1 MTRPFPLRRPSH
13 QTSVLPIRSSLV
25 AGSGPILALL
35 AATHTVD
42 DLYQGA
48 VPALLPFLAIERH
61 YTYVGLTGITLAA
74 TFLSSAVQPAF
85 GVITDK
91 RRMGWLI
98 AAGLLVAGIGVGL
111 SGLGDSYVI
120 TWLAIALSGV
130 GVAAYH
136 PEATRT
142 ARGVAGNSTQ
152 AMSWFSVGGN
162 LGIAL
167 GPVLVTP
174 VLLVTGLRGTPLLVI
189 PAVGMAVLLAVR
201 RPWRQAQE
209 ANRARQ
215 SRRAAA
221 GDLDGQPRRDDWR
234 SFARL
239 TAVVTARSI
248 AYFGVASLLALF
260 VIRRF
265 HEPTAVGSAAL
276 TTFVAAGAAGWRT
289 GGAGWPR
296 SGSATPARSRRSSCW
311 PRRPTSRSRSPPRS
325 CPGLPSTCR
334 SRCRSR
340 SGRTTCRTGSE
351 PPAVSRWGWPSRS
364 EGWPPRC
371 SGSWPTGTDRPW
383 HSRPWSRSR
392 CCRSRSLPRCASRV
406 RPWPDDRDQAP
417 MDEPKDG
424 LQAAFRFIHAASQ
437 RLKKS
442 ACARSIPAITGGCQT
457 MCVTPGSMS
466 VACSRECASSS
477 PDSSSVCRG
486 WTLSS
491 ARPWISSSGRVKPAA
506 SGSSDVRSYA
516 SGCSSG

>member
-13 QTSVLPIRSSLV
+13 QTSACPTRTRHSLIT
-25 AGSGPILALL
+25 GSGPILALL

-167 GPVLVTP
+167 GPVMVTP

-189 PAVGMAVLLAVR
+189 PAAAMAILLAVR
-201 RPWRQAQE
+201 RPWRQAQ
-209 ANRARQ
+209 AADQARR
-215 SRRAAA
+215 SRQAAA

-239 TAVVTARSI
+239 TAVVTTRSL

-276 TTFVAAGAAGWRT
+276 TTFVAAGAVGSVTRGWLAGP
-289 GGAGWPR
+289 G
-296 SGSATPARSRRSSCW
+296 
-311 PRRPTSRSRSPPRS
+311 RRPGPR
-325 CPGLPSTCR
+325 
-334 SRCRSR
+334 
-340 SGRTTCRTGSE
+340 
-351 PPAVSRWGWPSRS
+351 PAP
-364 EGWPPRC
+364 
-371 SGSWPTGTDRPW
+371 
-383 HSRPWSRSR
+383 
-392 CCRSRSLPRCASRV
+392 
-406 RPWPDDRDQAP
+406 
-417 MDEPKDG
+417 
-424 LQAAFRFIHAASQ
+424 
-437 RLKKS
+437 
-442 ACARSIPAITGGCQT
+442 
-457 MCVTPGSMS
+457 
-466 VACSRECASSS
+466 
-477 PDSSSVCRG
+477 
-486 WTLSS
+486 
-491 ARPWISSSGRVKPAA
+491 
-506 SGSSDVRSYA
+506 
-516 SGCSSG
+516 

>member
-1 MTRPFPLRRPSH
+1 MNRPFPLRKPSH
-13 QTSVLPIRSSLV
+13 QTSALPRPSRV

-35 AATHTVD
+35 AGTHAVD

-111 SGLGDSYVI
+111 SGLGDSYAI

-162 LGIAL
+162 AGIAL

-174 VLLVTGLRGTPLLVI
+174 VLLVTGLRGTPLLI
-189 PAVGMAVLLAVR
+189 LPAAGMAALLAVR
-201 RPWRQAQE
+201 RPWHQAQ
-209 ANRARQ
+209 AAGRARQ
-215 SRRAAA
+215 SQRAAA
-221 GDLDGQPRRDDWR
+221 GDHDRQPRRDDWR
-234 SFARL
+234 SFTRL
-239 TAVVTARSI
+239 TAVVTTRSI

-276 TTFVAAGAAGWRT
+276 TTFVAAGAIGSLT
-289 GGAGWPR
+289 GGWLADRWRRLATVRLGYACAIPALVLLAAAPDVEVAFAAAVLCGLALYLPFAVQVTLGQDYLPNRIGTASGVTLGLAISFGGLAAPLFGFLADSYGLAVALGALVALPVLSFAFAAPLREPR
-296 SGSATPARSRRSSCW
+296 SALA
-311 PRRPTSRSRSPPRS
+311 
-325 CPGLPSTCR
+325 
-334 SRCRSR
+334 
-340 SGRTTCRTGSE
+340 
-351 PPAVSRWGWPSRS
+351 
-364 EGWPPRC
+364 
-371 SGSWPTGTDRPW
+371 
-383 HSRPWSRSR
+383 
-392 CCRSRSLPRCASRV
+392 
-406 RPWPDDRDQAP
+406 
-417 MDEPKDG
+417 
-424 LQAAFRFIHAASQ
+424 
-437 RLKKS
+437 
-442 ACARSIPAITGGCQT
+442 
-457 MCVTPGSMS
+457 
-466 VACSRECASSS
+466 
-477 PDSSSVCRG
+477 
-486 WTLSS
+486 
-491 ARPWISSSGRVKPAA
+491 
-506 SGSSDVRSYA
+506 
-516 SGCSSG
+516 

>member
-13 QTSVLPIRSSLV
+13 QTSACPTRTRPSRVT
-25 AGSGPILALL
+25 GSGPILALL
-35 AATHTVD
+35 AATHAVD

-61 YTYVGLTGITLAA
+61 YTYVGLTGIPLAA

-189 PAVGMAVLLAVR
+189 PAIGMAALPALPPPRAPARGGDGLGGTPRLVVPAIGMAALLAVR

-209 ANRARQ
+209 ADRARQ

-239 TAVVTARSI
+239 TAVVTARSL

-276 TTFVAAGAAGWRT
+276 TTFVAAGAVGSLT
-289 GGAGWPR
+289 GGWLADRWRRLATVRLGYACAIPALILLATAPNVEVAFAAAILSGLALYLPFAVQVTLGQDYLPNRIGTASGVTLGLAISFGGLAAPLFGFLADSYGLAVALAALVALPVLSFVFAAPLCEPR
-296 SGSATPARSRRSSCW
+296 SALA
-311 PRRPTSRSRSPPRS
+311 
-325 CPGLPSTCR
+325 
-334 SRCRSR
+334 
-340 SGRTTCRTGSE
+340 
-351 PPAVSRWGWPSRS
+351 
-364 EGWPPRC
+364 
-371 SGSWPTGTDRPW
+371 
-383 HSRPWSRSR
+383 
-392 CCRSRSLPRCASRV
+392 
-406 RPWPDDRDQAP
+406 
-417 MDEPKDG
+417 
-424 LQAAFRFIHAASQ
+424 
-437 RLKKS
+437 
-442 ACARSIPAITGGCQT
+442 
-457 MCVTPGSMS
+457 
-466 VACSRECASSS
+466 
-477 PDSSSVCRG
+477 
-486 WTLSS
+486 
-491 ARPWISSSGRVKPAA
+491 
-506 SGSSDVRSYA
+506 
-516 SGCSSG
+516 

>member
-13 QTSVLPIRSSLV
+13 QTSALPTQPPLPAQPSRPTRLPRPTRPSLV
-25 AGSGPILALL
+25 AGTGPILALL
-35 AATHTVD
+35 AATHSVD

-174 VLLVTGLRGTPLLVI
+174 VLLVTGLRGTPLLVV
-189 PAVGMAVLLAVR
+189 PAVGMAALLAIR
-201 RPWRQAQE
+201 RPWRRAQ
-209 ANRARQ
+209 
-215 SRRAAA
+215 AA
-221 GDLDGQPRRDDWR
+221 GSAAPPGRSPGDGADAAGLPRRDDWR

-239 TAVVTARSI
+239 TAVVTTRSI
-248 AYFGVASLLALF
+248 VYFGVASLLALF

-276 TTFVAAGAAGWRT
+276 TAFVAAGAV
-289 GGAGWPR
+289 
-296 SGSATPARSRRSSCW
+296 GS
-311 PRRPTSRSRSPPRS
+311 
-325 CPGLPSTCR
+325 
-334 SRCRSR
+334 
-340 SGRTTCRTGSE
+340 
-351 PPAVSRWGWPSRS
+351 
-364 EGWPPRC
+364 
-371 SGSWPTGTDRPW
+371 
-383 HSRPWSRSR
+383 
-392 CCRSRSLPRCASRV
+392 
-406 RPWPDDRDQAP
+406 
-417 MDEPKDG
+417 
-424 LQAAFRFIHAASQ
+424 
-437 RLKKS
+437 
-442 ACARSIPAITGGCQT
+442 
-457 MCVTPGSMS
+457 
-466 VACSRECASSS
+466 
-477 PDSSSVCRG
+477 
-486 WTLSS
+486 
-491 ARPWISSSGRVKPAA
+491 
-506 SGSSDVRSYA
+506 
-516 SGCSSG
+516 

>member
-13 QTSVLPIRSSLV
+13 QTSACPTQPPLPAQPSRPTRLPRPTRPSLV
-25 AGSGPILALL
+25 AGTGPILALL
-35 AATHTVD
+35 AATHSVD

-85 GVITDK
+85 GVITDR

-189 PAVGMAVLLAVR
+189 PAIGMAALLAVR

-209 ANRARQ
+209 ADRARQ
-215 SRRAAA
+215 SRRA
-221 GDLDGQPRRDDWR
+221 
-234 SFARL
+234 
-239 TAVVTARSI
+239 AVVTARSI

-276 TTFVAAGAAGWRT
+276 TTFVAAGAVGSLT
-289 GGAGWPR
+289 GGWLADRWRRLATVRLGYACAIPALILLAAAPDVEVAFAAAILSGLALYLPFAVQVTLGQDYLPNRIGTASGVTLGLAISFGGLAAPLFGFLADRYGLAVALAALVALPVLSFAFAAPLREPR
-296 SGSATPARSRRSSCW
+296 SALA
-311 PRRPTSRSRSPPRS
+311 
-325 CPGLPSTCR
+325 
-334 SRCRSR
+334 
-340 SGRTTCRTGSE
+340 
-351 PPAVSRWGWPSRS
+351 
-364 EGWPPRC
+364 
-371 SGSWPTGTDRPW
+371 
-383 HSRPWSRSR
+383 
-392 CCRSRSLPRCASRV
+392 
-406 RPWPDDRDQAP
+406 
-417 MDEPKDG
+417 
-424 LQAAFRFIHAASQ
+424 
-437 RLKKS
+437 
-442 ACARSIPAITGGCQT
+442 
-457 MCVTPGSMS
+457 
-466 VACSRECASSS
+466 
-477 PDSSSVCRG
+477 
-486 WTLSS
+486 
-491 ARPWISSSGRVKPAA
+491 
-506 SGSSDVRSYA
+506 
-516 SGCSSG
+516 